1 MKFNGTLTQWND
13 DRGFGFIKSAVG
25 GPDIFVH
32 IKSFEGQTARPL
44 NGQSVTFEVEVSADG
59 KKRAKRVLPAHFLA
73 VPKRFRREPAGQF
86 GTASWF
92 AIPVFAAIYAVTH
105 SFWRTPSWVAWAYLG
120 TSVAC
125 FLAYAA
131 DKSAA
136 RAGGWRVSEQTLL
149 ILGLIGGWPGAIA
162 AQQLLRH
169 KSTKVAFR
177 SVFWVSVL
185 MNIIG
190 FVMLCSPL
198 AAQFIAT
205 R

>member
-32 IKSFEGQTARPL
+32 IKSFEGQTARPQI
-44 NGQSVTFEVEVSADG
+44 GQSVTFEVEVSAQG
-59 KKRAKRVLPAHFLA
+59 KKRAKRVLPAHFSA
-73 VPKRFRREPAGQF
+73 APKRVRREPAGQF

-92 AIPVFAAIYAVTH
+92 AIPVFAVIYAVTY
-105 SFWRTPSWVAWAYLG
+105 SFWRTPSWVAWAYLA

-125 FLAYAA
+125 FLAYAV

-136 RAGGWRVSEQTLL
+136 SAGGWRVSEQTLL
-149 ILGLIGGWPGAIA
+149 MLGLIGGWPGAIA

-169 KSTKVAFR
+169 KSTKADFR

-190 FVMLCSPL
+190 FVVLCSPL